1 MSDSKDLAI
10 DLGEVVI
17 ESFLEDGLIKEIPFL
32 KTLYVIASTAR
43 SIPERIFA
51 AKVQRFI
58 KGLPSCDTEYKKK
71 FINELY
77 NDQTKKQKLTE
88 IVLLSLDRSDRLE
101 KAELISIV
109 FVAFLEERILLEEF
123 DSLTTAIVN
132 SDLNLLHK
140 LLDLLE
146 LHPENNPPTIV
157 IGFEQLI
164 GAGIVRPNGTPS
176 TDQSGTFTRASDLG
190 LTLFK
195 ILRK

>member
-1 MSDSKDLAI
+1 MSDAKDLAI

-17 ESFLEDGLIKEIPFL
+17 DSFLEDGLIKEIPFL
-32 KTLYVIASTAR
+32 KTLHVIASAAR

-51 AKVQRFI
+51 AKIHRFI
-58 KGLPSCDTEYKKK
+58 KALPSCDTEYKKK

-88 IVLLSLDRSDRLE
+88 IVLLSLDRSDRFE
-101 KAELISIV
+101 KAELIARV
-109 FVAFLEERILLEEF
+109 FLAFLEERILLEEF

-140 LLDLLE
+140 FLDLLE
-146 LHPENNPPTIV
+146 LHPINNPPTIA